1 MACRLLATHEQAPDH
16 PRLYEPA
23 ATLAAGRL
31 ADPDQIIALDQP
43 PEQTRD
49 QIQNALLGDYHAAA
63 PPPLTSTSPDSA
75 GGSAATPTAPCSQ
88 PAATTSTTCACARAV
103 SDPVRPR
110 WVDSPS
116 QPGTHRATLR
126 ARTSQNP

>member
-1 MACRLLATHEQAPDH
+1 MACRLLAAHEQAPDH

-49 QIQNALLGDYHAAA
+49 QIQNALLGDYHARRTAA
-63 PPPLTSTSPDSA
+63 IDQHLA
-75 GGSAATPTAPCSQ
+75 GLGWRERRHAD
-88 PAATTSTTCACARAV
+88 RAV
-103 SDPVRPR
+103 LAAGCDNEHHLCMCPRRVR
-110 WVDSPS
+110 SC
-116 QPGTHRATLR
+116 QAALG
-126 ARTSQNP
+126 